1 MSSPASRPQPRPEI
15 LAIDAY
21 VPGKSAA
28 VGAAT
33 TYTLSSNESPL
44 GPSPKAMRA
53 FAAAAETLALY
64 PDGGAIAL
72 REAIGSRHG
81 LDPARILCGNGSDE
95 LLGLIAQA
103 FLRSGD
109 EGLYSQFGFLS
120 YPIAIRAAGAT
131 PVVAPERDWTASV
144 DELLTRVTP
153 KTRAVFLA
161 NPNNP
166 TGALLP
172 RSELRR
178 LHSGLPAQTLLLIDA
193 AYAEYVEDPD
203 YEAGAALVDAFENVV
218 MTRTF
223 SKAYGLA
230 ALRIGW
236 AYAPPYLIDAINRIR
251 GPFNVNAPGQ
261 AAGAA
266 ALDDPEHL
274 AAAVRHNA
282 RWLPWL
288 SEQIKGLGLET
299 PTSHGNFLLIQF
311 RDADQARHA
320 DAHLT
325 AAGFVL
331 RGMNG
336 YGLPDCL
343 RLTVGDEEA
352 NRGVVAALRRFVKG

>member
-1 MSSPASRPQPRPEI
+1 MSHPTARPEPRPEV
-15 LAIDAY
+15 LQIDAY

-28 VGAAT
+28 AGAAK
-33 TYTLSSNESPL
+33 TYKLSSNESPL
-44 GPSPKAMRA
+44 GPSPKALRA

-72 REAIGSRHG
+72 REAIGARHG
-81 LDPARILCGNGSDE
+81 LDPARIICGNGSDE
-95 LLGLIAQA
+95 LLGLIAQV

-131 PVVAPERDWTASV
+131 PVIAPERDWTASV
-144 DELLTRVTP
+144 DELLTRITP

-172 RSELRR
+172 RAELRR
-178 LHSGLPAQTLLLIDA
+178 LHSGLPPETLLLIDA

-236 AYAPPYLIDAINRIR
+236 AYAPAYLIDAVNRIR
-251 GPFNVNAPGQ
+251 GPFNVNAPAQ
-261 AAGAA
+261 AAAVA

-288 SEQIKGLGLET
+288 RAELDRLGLEV
-299 PTSHGNFLLIQF
+299 PPSSGNFVLIRF
-311 RDADQARHA
+311 RDAEQARRA
-320 DAHLT
+320 DAYLT

-343 RLTVGDEEA
+343 RLSVGDEDA
-352 NRGVVAALRRFVKG
+352 NRGFVAALSRFVKL